1 MKRAG
6 ATHGK
11 KAAKRMT
18 REPTDE
24 TIPLRRGAPRGA
36 CALAIALLYGLATLS
51 LLFAH
56 AVAGE
61 ATIIGERDGKDL
73 VTVRVTEATTS
84 KQALPNFL
92 GISGKNAG
100 AKSLSLLKVVIPP
113 GGSAEAHVHKGF
125 ESAIY
130 LVQGRV
136 ETRYG
141 EGLKKSVVNQAG
153 DFIFVPPD
161 VPHQPFNLSDTEP
174 AIAIVARSDPNEQ
187 EHTIL
192 YGGQTD

>member
-1 MKRAG
+1 MRII
-6 ATHGK
+6 
-11 KAAKRMT
+11 
-18 REPTDE
+18 PE
-24 TIPLRRGAPRGA
+24 TIAANVAFPRVRPRNARAVATVLLIGLAACGMAP
-36 CALAIALLYGLATLS
+36 ALA
-51 LLFAH
+51 
-56 AVAGE
+56 GE
-61 ATIIGERDGKDL
+61 TTILGERDGKSI
-73 VTVRVTEATTS
+73 VTVRVTEATQS
-84 KQALPNFL
+84 KQALPIFP
-92 GISGKNAG
+92 GISGKTAG

-113 GGSAEAHVHKGF
+113 GGSAEAHVHRGF

-141 EGLKKSVVNQAG
+141 EGLKKSVINEAG
-153 DFIFVPPD
+153 DFIFVPAD

-192 YGGQTD
+192 YGHSRED